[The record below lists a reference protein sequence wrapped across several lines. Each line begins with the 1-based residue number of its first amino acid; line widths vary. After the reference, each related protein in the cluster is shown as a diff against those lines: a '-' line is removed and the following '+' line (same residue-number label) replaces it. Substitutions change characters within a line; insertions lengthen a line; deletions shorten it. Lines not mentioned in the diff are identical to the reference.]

1 MLVELRITCK
11 FWKKIL
17 NCKLKKKKIR
27 AMKIKLTLNLFVG
40 QKKMY
45 FKIKK
50 NKKNGIEWMNDLLEE
65 KQQEQFQV

>member
-45 FKIKK
+45 FKKK
-50 NKKNGIEWMNDLLEE
+50 KKKNGIEWMNDLLEE